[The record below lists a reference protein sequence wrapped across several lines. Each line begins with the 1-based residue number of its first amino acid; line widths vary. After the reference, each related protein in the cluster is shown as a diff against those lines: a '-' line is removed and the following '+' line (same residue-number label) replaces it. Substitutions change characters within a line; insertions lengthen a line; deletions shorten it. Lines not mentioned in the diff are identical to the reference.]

1 MLARRYRENPLIRP
15 ADVPPWRK
23 DFRVVGVFNA
33 GCARV
38 NGEVILLL
46 RVAESPSCG
55 PDEIVAPILD
65 LSDSSGGIELIRVR
79 GSDPDFENIDSRVFR
94 YQGQT
99 YLTSISHLR
108 IARSQDGRRFTI
120 DPAPA
125 IRPETL
131 NEEFGVED
139 PRITRIGEEFYINYT
154 AVSRRGITTALAI
167 TEDFRDFRR
176 LGIIFAPE
184 NRDVTIFPERIEGRY
199 ICYHRPSAG
208 IVGNSAIWL
217 ARSDDLLQW
226 GDHAWVCG
234 PRGADG
240 WDSLKIGG
248 GAVPIRTD
256 HGWLAIY
263 HGVDGDQRYCLGAFL
278 ADLNHPERI
287 IARSSRPILEPRE
300 PYERTGFFGQVVFTC
315 GVIADPGG
323 RVIIYYGAA
332 DECIAAAETT
342 VDDLLAS
349 LA

>member
-1 MLARRYRENPLIRP
+1 MAAQRYEQNPLIRP

-38 NGEVILLL
+38 NGEMLLLL
-46 RVAESPSCG
+46 RIAECPPSG

-65 LSDSSGGIELIRVR
+65 LADPSGGIDLLRVR
-79 GSDPDFENIDSRVFR
+79 RSDPDFEDIDSRVFR

-108 IARSQDGRRFTI
+108 IARSHDGRRFTI
-120 DPAPA
+120 DPVPA
-125 IRPETL
+125 IRPETPY
-131 NEEFGVED
+131 EEFGVED
-139 PRITRIGEEFYINYT
+139 PRITRIGEKFYINYT
-154 AVSRRGITTALAI
+154 AVSRRGITTALAV
-167 TEDFRDFRR
+167 TDDFREFRR

-184 NRDVTIFPERIEGRY
+184 NRDVTIFPERIDGRY

-208 IVGNSAIWL
+208 IIGDSAIWL
-217 ARSDDLLQW
+217 ARSDDLLHW
-226 GDHAWVCG
+226 GNHAWVCG
-234 PRGADG
+234 PRKAGG

-248 GAVPIRTD
+248 GAVPIKTD
-256 HGWLAIY
+256 RGWLAIY
-263 HGVDGDQRYCLGAFL
+263 HGVDAEQRYGLGAFL
-278 ADLNHPERI
+278 ADLHNPEMVL
-287 IARSSRPILEPRE
+287 ARSSQPILEPKE

-315 GVIADPGG
+315 GAIADPDG

-342 VDDLLAS
+342 VNDLLAS